1 MISDHVKSPV
11 NPSRK
16 AIARVENPLPI
27 PTCCPYCQAPVV
39 IKGHAEIYNGRA
51 YGEWPW
57 VYGCSACDARVGMH
71 PFTNLPLGTLANEQ
85 LRKAREQHKKPFEA
99 IWREKHLSRKDAY
112 RWLAE
117 QLGITTAECH
127 FGLFDQERCALAGT
141 VCQSH
146 LVVLRTKAQALAPE
160 HLLPDHLAPK
170 DSAGRWRS
178 RGVVR

>member
-16 AIARVENPLPI
+16 AIARVDNPLPI

-39 IKGHAEIYNGRA
+39 IKGHAEIYNGHA
-51 YGEWPW
+51 YGDWPW

-99 IWREKHLSRKDAY
+99 IWRGGHLSRADAY
-112 RWLAE
+112 AWLA
-117 QLGITTAECH
+117 QMMGLTKAACH
-127 FGLFDQERCALAGT
+127 FGLFDLDQCKQAGDLCRNYSGVNKDLA
-141 VCQSH
+141 QFM
-146 LVVLRTKAQALAPE
+146 KA
-160 HLLPDHLAPK
+160 
-170 DSAGRWRS
+170 RWENWL
-178 RGVVR
+178 